1 MSDRLSATHVSWLF
15 AVASG
20 FAPAARAIEPSV
32 VSTSSTR
39 DPLADS
45 ESSFE
50 RAFRL
55 RSPSAEEIELAP
67 GRSLVTPGV
76 LDAAER
82 RALADEFRP
91 KLATATESGEN
102 PGIPNH
108 PALSDAFFFGAGVF
122 YANSTTEAQL
132 NSSIGVG
139 TNVDFEDALGLA
151 ENDLVPQ
158 GLARWRFSDRWRL
171 ELEYF
176 ALNRSNT
183 KAIDGDI
190 IWGDDTFPDGTQVEA
205 KFDIAV
211 TRLSC
216 GYSFFKTQ
224 DKEIGVALG
233 FHITDINAKLS
244 STGTDSDEGKLLAP
258 LPVIS
263 LYGQCALTD
272 IWAVSGRFD
281 AFRLEYDPYQGHVYS
296 FGIDALCQ
304 PWRHFGFGLGF
315 RSLQIGGSVDSG
327 DWDGEVRS
335 TYSGPIAF
343 ASVSF

>member
-1 MSDRLSATHVSWLF
+1 MTDRISPTRLF
-15 AVASG
+15 CLLAAASVL
-20 FAPAARAIEPSV
+20 APRARAIEPSV
-32 VSTSSTR
+32 RSTPGT
-39 DPLADS
+39 S
-45 ESSFE
+45 EHRASAESPFE

-55 RSPSAEEIELAP
+55 RTAAIEPTELAP
-67 GRSLVTPGV
+67 ASSLETPY
-76 LDAAER
+76 LLPAPER
-82 RALADEFRP
+82 RELVDEFRP
-91 KLATATESGEN
+91 RLATNSEPDET

-108 PALSDAFFFGAGVF
+108 PALSDTFFFGAGVF
-122 YANSTTEAQL
+122 FANSTTEAQL
-132 NSSIGVG
+132 NSSVGVG

-190 IWGDDTFPDGTQVEA
+190 IWGDDTFPDGTAVEA
-205 KFDIAV
+205 RFDISV

-216 GYSFFKTQ
+216 GYSFFKTP

-233 FHITDINAKLS
+233 FHVTDINVKLG
-244 STGTDSDEGKLLAP
+244 STSTSGDEGKLLAP

-263 LYGQCALTD
+263 MYGQFALTD
-272 IWAVSGRFD
+272 IWALSGRFD
-281 AFRLEYDPYQGHVYS
+281 AFKLEYDPYQGHVYS
-296 FGIDALCQ
+296 IGIDALCQ

-327 DWDGEVRS
+327 DWNGEVRS
-335 TYSGPIAF
+335 NYAGPIAF